1 MILTWNLSFAY
12 SLMQFWIGVI
22 KASRG
27 VVTGWVG
34 HSHHFP
40 CRFLNKF
47 IVILIHLSTWNKILV
62 KWAWFW
68 QESRILIFSK
78 NPVLLTV
85 CLNKAGWE
93 ELSLFV
99 YFYLQNEAPKN
110 RTFIFNSVFC
120 ILCSNFVYIC
130 PKLRFYFKF
139 TSIISN

>member
-1 MILTWNLSFAY
+1 MILTRNNSFAY
-12 SLMQFWIGVI
+12 SLMQSWICVI
-22 KASRG
+22 KASRS

-40 CRFLNKF
+40 CRFLSRF
-47 IVILIHLSTWNKILV
+47 IEKLIHLSTWNKIYV

-85 CLNKAGWE
+85 CLTKVSWE

-99 YFYLQNEAPKN
+99 YFYLQNEAPKK
-110 RTFIFNSVFC
+110 RTFIYNV
-120 ILCSNFVYIC
+120 VWYI
-130 PKLRFYFKF
+130 FYLNLIKIHFMWKV
-139 TSIISN
+139 